1 MERIDRIEKA
11 IEELVASQK
20 ARELQLAKT
29 DAQLAK
35 TDAQLA
41 KTDAQLA
48 KTDAQLAETDAQLAR
63 TDAQLARTDAQLAEI
78 GAKLADFI
86 ESQKEINK
94 RAEIGMAEL
103 RESQKE
109 MQRQLGG
116 IGNTNGEF
124 AENFFYSSLQQKMEL
139 GGVKF
144 DYIEKNVSGRFRN
157 LTDEFDIVLYN
168 GDSIGILEVKNNVK
182 SSNVKQLMTTKL
194 QNFRTLHP
202 GYADAKIYLGIAGFT
217 FENEAVKKEAKAAG
231 FAVLEVQGDH
241 HEADTSSMK
250 AY

>member
-11 IEELVASQK
+11 IEELLAAQK

-29 DAQLAK
+29 DV
-35 TDAQLA
+35 
-41 KTDAQLA
+41 QLA

-63 TDAQLARTDAQLAEI
+63 TDVQLAQL
-78 GAKLADFI
+78 I
-86 ESQKEINK
+86 ESQKEMNK
-94 RAEIGMAEL
+94 
-103 RESQKE
+103 
-109 MQRQLGG
+109 QLGG
-116 IGNTNGEF
+116 IGNSNGEF

-139 GGVKF
+139 GGIKF
-144 DYIEKNVSGRFRN
+144 DHIEKNVKGRFRN

-194 QNFRTLHP
+194 QNFRTLNP

-217 FENEAVKKEAKAAG
+217 FENEAVKAEAKAAG
-231 FAVLEVQGDH
+231 FVVLEVQGDH

>member
-20 ARELQLAKT
+20 KT
-29 DAQLAK
+29 DEQLAK

-48 KTDAQLAETDAQLAR
+48 KTDAQLAELIANSKQKNTSLDKY
-63 TDAQLARTDAQLAEI
+63 DKWIAEEQ
-78 GAKLADFI
+78 
-86 ESQKEINK
+86 ESRKKWDILS
-94 RAEIGMAEL
+94 AEL
-103 RESQKE
+103 AESQKE

-116 IGNTNGEF
+116 IGNSNGEF
-124 AENFFYSSLQQKMEL
+124 AENFFYSSLQQKIEL

-144 DYIEKNVSGRFRN
+144 DHIEKNVKGRFRN

-182 SSNVKQLMTTKL
+182 SSNIKQLMTTKL
-194 QNFRTLHP
+194 QNFKTLYP

-217 FENEAVKKEAKAAG
+217 FENEAVKTEAKAAG
-231 FAVLEVQGDH
+231 FVVLEVQGDH
-241 HEADTSSMK
+241 HEADTSNMR

>member
-11 IEELVASQK
+11 IEELVAAQNKLSAQQAK
-20 ARELQLAKT
+20 TDEQLAKT
-29 DAQLAK
+29 D
-35 TDAQLA
+35 
-41 KTDAQLA
+41 
-48 KTDAQLAETDAQLAR
+48 E
-63 TDAQLARTDAQLAEI
+63 QLARTDAQLAETDVQLLEL
-78 GAKLADFI
+78 KEYLK
-86 ESQKEINK
+86 ESYA

-241 HEADTSSMK
+241 HEADTSNMK

>member
-11 IEELVASQK
+11 IEELVAAQNKLSAQQAK
-20 ARELQLAKT
+20 TDEQLAK
-29 DAQLAK
+29 
-35 TDAQLA
+35 
-41 KTDAQLA
+41 
-48 KTDAQLAETDAQLAR
+48 
-63 TDAQLARTDAQLAEI
+63 TDAQLARTDAQLAETDVQLLEL
-78 GAKLADFI
+78 KEYLK
-86 ESQKEINK
+86 ESYA

-144 DYIEKNVSGRFRN
+144 DYIERNVKGRFRN

-168 GDSIGILEVKNNVK
+168 GDSVGILEVKNNVK

-217 FENEAVKKEAKAAG
+217 FENKAVKKEAKAAG

-241 HEADTSSMK
+241 HEADTTNMK

>member
-1 MERIDRIEKA
+1 
-11 IEELVASQK
+11 
-20 ARELQLAKT
+20 
-29 DAQLAK
+29 
-35 TDAQLA
+35 
-41 KTDAQLA
+41 
-48 KTDAQLAETDAQLAR
+48 
-63 TDAQLARTDAQLAEI
+63 
-78 GAKLADFI
+78 
-86 ESQKEINK
+86 
-94 RAEIGMAEL
+94 
-103 RESQKE
+103 

-144 DYIEKNVSGRFRN
+144 DHIERNVKGRFRN

-168 GDSIGILEVKNNVK
+168 GDSVGILEVKNNVK
-182 SSNVKQLMTTKL
+182 SSNIKQLMTTKL
-194 QNFRTLHP
+194 QNFKTLNP

-217 FENEAVKKEAKAAG
+217 FENVDVKKEAKAAG

>member
-11 IEELVASQK
+11 IEELVAAQK
-20 ARELQLAKT
+20 AREV
-29 DAQLAK
+29 
-35 TDAQLA
+35 
-41 KTDAQLA
+41 QLA

-63 TDAQLARTDAQLAEI
+63 TDAQLAKTDAQLAKTDAQLAETDVQLLEL
-78 GAKLADFI
+78 KEYLK
-86 ESQKEINK
+86 ESYA

-144 DYIEKNVSGRFRN
+144 DHIERNVKGRFRN

-168 GDSIGILEVKNNVK
+168 GDSVGILEVKNNVK
-182 SSNVKQLMTTKL
+182 SSNIKQLMTTKL
-194 QNFRTLHP
+194 QNFKTLNP

-217 FENEAVKKEAKAAG
+217 FENADVKKEAKAAG